1 MLIEPTLAA
10 LSFGEQQL
18 MWPAPLI
25 GPTPALGLASHSLSF
40 LSSEAEGL
48 QGAVAR
54 HENTECRRLLHE
66 QLGNCGMNRF
76 FSADCVCLRL
86 QEDNPAHGGGA
97 LERRDP
103 GPGVR

>member
-1 MLIEPTLAA
+1 VGTGSTFFVDLPIFSAKDPAMLIEPTLAA

-25 GPTPALGLASHSLSF
+25 GPTPALGLASHSPSF

-54 HENTECRRLLHE
+54 TTKILIADDSS
-66 QLGNCGMNRF
+66 MNR
-76 FSADCVCLRL
+76 
-86 QEDNPAHGGGA
+86 
-97 LERRDP
+97 
-103 GPGVR
+103 